1 MLLQMKT
8 ETVRAATIWSEED
21 GRFNASALCKVL
33 YNMPYK
39 HICLLPRLL
48 LMDKGDKEAD
58 LPRGTTTNNTYATN
72 IKGFLFTVEKK
83 EMILPFSFR

>member
-1 MLLQMKT
+1 MLLEMKT

-39 HICLLPRLL
+39 HICLPPRLL

-58 LPRGTTTNNTYATN
+58 LPRGITTNNTYATN
-72 IKGFLFTVEKK
+72 IKGFLFNVGKK
-83 EMILPFSFR
+83 RDDSPFQF